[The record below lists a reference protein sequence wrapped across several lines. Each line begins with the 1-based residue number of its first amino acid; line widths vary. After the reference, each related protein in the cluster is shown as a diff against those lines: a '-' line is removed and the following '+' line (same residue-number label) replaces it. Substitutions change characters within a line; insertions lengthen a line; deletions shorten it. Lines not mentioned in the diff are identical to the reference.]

1 MPFELDVQ
9 LYKAFKATSKDSSS
23 RTMAET
29 YGLAYRLYVFLWF
42 QLTAILETIGNS
54 FNAVGLYRRRRA
66 KLPDSLAGQT
76 VLITGANSGI
86 GKETAKAAAARG
98 AVVLLACRDLKKAEQ
113 AVAEILED
121 VGKDKADNLQLFELD
136 LSSLASVRAC
146 AAAISERFSV
156 IDVLINNAGLMM
168 CPQWSTVDGFEV
180 QLATNH
186 LGHFLLTLLLLDR
199 LRASPIGARIVNLS
213 SVAHMPGQLYLDNLN
228 MTGDLYTPFKAYAR
242 SKMANVLFTRELAR
256 RLNKAAGNK
265 ISVYACH
272 PGMVNTELKRHLG
285 GLQQCLLAAFNRLV
299 LISPELGA
307 QTSLYCAFD
316 ERVKNQSGF
325 YYDNCSRVTKLPA
338 HVLDDENAAR
348 LWEVSLKMCNME
360 NNNFVD

>member
-1 MPFELDVQ
+1 
-9 LYKAFKATSKDSSS
+9 
-23 RTMAET
+23 MAET

-121 VGKDKADNLQLFELD
+121 VGKDKNLHLFELD

-168 CPQWSTVDGFEV
+168 CPQ
-180 QLATNH
+180 
-186 LGHFLLTLLLLDR
+186 
-199 LRASPIGARIVNLS
+199 
-213 SVAHMPGQLYLDNLN
+213 
-228 MTGDLYTPFKAYAR
+228 
-242 SKMANVLFTRELAR
+242 
-256 RLNKAAGNK
+256 
-265 ISVYACH
+265 
-272 PGMVNTELKRHLG
+272 
-285 GLQQCLLAAFNRLV
+285 
-299 LISPELGA
+299 
-307 QTSLYCAFD
+307 
-316 ERVKNQSGF
+316 
-325 YYDNCSRVTKLPA
+325 
-338 HVLDDENAAR
+338 
-348 LWEVSLKMCNME
+348 
-360 NNNFVD
+360 